1 MAGPCVLGTGFAL
14 DCRDSIGGVDEI
26 WVGELDGIDFDTL
39 TVVDGAVTV
48 MAMAGLKL
56 FYNYKLRRNTS
67 EAKADFAGEVNAGSG
82 YIMHQVDIQLDRFDV
97 ATRNE
102 IRVLGKKP
110 LVFIVKDKNG
120 LLSVY
125 GLYHGLDL
133 ATGTAG
139 TGKEAASLNGFALS
153 FTGEEADFPQGISQS
168 IVDTLIV

>member
-1 MAGPCVLGTGFAL
+1 MAVCVLATGFAL
-14 DCRDSIGGVDEI
+14 DCRDSIGGVDEVWI
-26 WVGELDGIDFDTL
+26 GELDGIDFDTL
-39 TVVDGAVTV
+39 TVVDGAITV
-48 MAMAGLKL
+48 MAMSGLKL

-67 EAKADFAGEVNAGSG
+67 EAKADFDGEVANGSG
-82 YIMHQVDIQLDRFDV
+82 YIKHSVEIQLDRFDV

-102 IRVLGKKP
+102 IRTLGKKP

-133 ATGTAG
+133 ESG
-139 TGKEAASLNGFALS
+139 TGGTGQEANSLNGFVLT
-153 FTGEEADFPQGISQS
+153 FMGEETDFPQGISQT